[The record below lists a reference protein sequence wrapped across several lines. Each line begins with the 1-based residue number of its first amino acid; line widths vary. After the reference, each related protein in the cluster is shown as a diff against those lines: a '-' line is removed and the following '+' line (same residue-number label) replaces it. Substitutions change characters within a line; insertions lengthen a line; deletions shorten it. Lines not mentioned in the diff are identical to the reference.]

1 MKHKHYCINL
11 ECDKYRNEE
20 DIKTVCDECLMVA
33 YDNGIEGDQ
42 QQTMMIEMGGDVEDH
57 LCEMVEEPE
66 LINCLCACRRRS

>member
-1 MKHKHYCINL
+1 MNMTKKIITLKELIVETYI
-11 ECDKYRNEE
+11 E
-20 DIKTVCDECLMVA
+20 TVCDECLMVA

-66 LINCLCACRRRS
+66 LINFLCACRRRS